1 MSDKRKLIED
11 ALRKAKSGN
20 IGSVEKKTLNESV
33 VYPEGLAER
42 MHPQLEDELANR
54 KHSLG
59 KHPIFPES
67 DESSFEE
74 KIMGERFNEVAKRYK
89 RAFDVDTINPNTV
102 AKTMMP
108 MVYETMGIEAKH
120 KKELE
125 ELAVRMIREEYD
137 MGEDVV
143 EIHAELTPNI
153 NMVGTK
159 KNPKPMAVEMEFK
172 NHDEMVNANEEV
184 YKRRFLNAM
193 IQGASKKC
201 NHMFH
206 MVDEE
211 LTDLDPRLPNKY
223 AKMMSAADYTYY
235 LVPDLNSAVN
245 GGVVRVQFPT
255 KDNPKAVIYAQA
267 MVFPVLIHELVKGV
281 MELISAHGLPKNKQI
296 GEYVINKADFL
307 AAEPWDMRLG
317 PGLWERFTHMIEP
330 DDFNLKH
337 HIYSELAAL
346 PVREF
351 NVKMREIMAGTK
363 EGKKIIS
370 DIVEDIKHGLQED
383 EFNEAMSEVT
393 GNSDG
398 NSDGANPSQTFDF
411 KELFGGDGG
420 GNSDDD
426 SDGDSDGISFDEL
439 FPTKPRK

>member
-1 MSDKRKLIED
+1 MSDYRKLAEE
-11 ALRKAKSGN
+11 ALRKAKMGVITN
-20 IGSVEKKTLNESV
+20 VGKRKLNEGV
-33 VYPEGLAER
+33 VYPEGISER
-42 MHPQLEDELANR
+42 MHPELENELANR

-67 DESSFEE
+67 DESTFEE

-89 RAFDVDTINPNTV
+89 RAFDVDTVNTNEV
-102 AKTMMP
+102 MKNMMP
-108 MVYETMGIEAKH
+108 MVYETMGIESKH
-120 KKELE
+120 KTALE
-125 ELAVRMIREEYD
+125 ELAVRMVREEYD

-143 EIHAELTPNI
+143 EIHAELTPEI

-172 NHDEMVNANEEV
+172 NHDEMTTANEEV

-193 IQGASKKC
+193 IQGGAKKC

-211 LTDLDPRLPNKY
+211 LTDMDPRLPNKY
-223 AKMMSAADYTYY
+223 AKMMSAADYMYY
-235 LVPDLNSAVN
+235 IMPKMENGIN

-255 KDNPKAVIYAQA
+255 KNNPKAVIYAQA

-281 MELISAHGLPKNKQI
+281 MELLSAHGLPKNKRV

-317 PGLWERFTHMIEP
+317 PGLWERFTNMIEA
-330 DDFNLKH
+330 DDFHLKH
-337 HIYSELAAL
+337 HIYTELAAL

-370 DIVEDIKHGLQED
+370 DIVTEVKNGLKED
-383 EFNEAMSEVT
+383 EFNEAMQEVA
-393 GNSDG
+393 GKDSDD
-398 NSDGANPSQTFDF
+398 SKSSQSFDF
-411 KELFGGDGG
+411 KELFGGSDSKD
-420 GNSDDD
+420 SDDD
-426 SDGDSDGISFDEL
+426 SDDSEGYGFEDL
-439 FPTKPRK
+439 FK